1 MVLADSHGI
10 PRAPRYSG
18 THSRRLRNFRLR
30 ESHPLRS
37 HIPMRSASHHKHTLQ
52 AGRPRQA
59 LPQPQR
65 RNTCRLS
72 HATGL
77 ASSRSARHYSGN
89 HGCFL
94 FLQVLRCF
102 SSPRSS
108 YRPMSSD
115 GSDPTS
121 LGPGFPIRTPSDH
134 SSFDNS
140 PRTIAAYHVL
150 HRLLVPRHPPNALK
164 HLQQHLHKT
173 PNTQLRTKCRYHQKI
188 KTFCYLSKSR
198 EIKMLAS
205 TMHFSNNTHRTPT
218 HPSTPHHKTR
228 QQSSAIFDIR
238 ETTCVPS
245 EPR

>member
-134 SSFDNS
+134 SSVDNS
-140 PRTIAAYHVL
+140 PRTIAASHVL
-150 HRLLVPRHPPNALK
+150 HQLLVPRHPPCA
-164 HLQQHLHKT
+164 HHTCH
-173 PNTQLRTKCRYHQKI
+173 TK
-188 KTFCYLSKSR
+188 
-198 EIKMLAS
+198 KMLAS
-205 TMHFSNNTHRTPT
+205 TVQFSNNNPRAAHTCPLRHPT
-218 HPSTPHHKTR
+218 AH
-228 QQSSAIFDIR
+228 QQHSAALCCGHQ
-238 ETTCVPS
+238 EAP
-245 EPR
+245 

>member
-18 THSRRLRNFRLR
+18 THSRRLRNFHLR

-37 HIPMRSASHHKHTLQ
+37 HIPMRSASHHRHTLQ
-52 AGRPRQA
+52 NGSPGQA
-59 LPQPQR
+59 APQPR
-65 RNTCRLS
+65 SRNACRLS
-72 HATGL
+72 HAIGL
-77 ASSRSARHYSGN
+77 ASSRFARHYSGN

-121 LGPGFPIRTPSDH
+121 LRPGFPIRTPSDH

-150 HRLLVPRHPPNALK
+150 HQLLVPRHPPCA
-164 HLQQHLHKT
+164 HHTCH
-173 PNTQLRTKCRYHQKI
+173 TK
-188 KTFCYLSKSR
+188 
-198 EIKMLAS
+198 KMLATS
-205 TMHFSNNTHRTPT
+205 AVQFSKCVRG
-218 HPSTPHHKTR
+218 
-228 QQSSAIFDIR
+228 SSQLPLRGRIPA
-238 ETTCVPS
+238 PS
-245 EPR
+245 EPNSASGAPPRELVGLASERPAIMPALRSRVLLAF